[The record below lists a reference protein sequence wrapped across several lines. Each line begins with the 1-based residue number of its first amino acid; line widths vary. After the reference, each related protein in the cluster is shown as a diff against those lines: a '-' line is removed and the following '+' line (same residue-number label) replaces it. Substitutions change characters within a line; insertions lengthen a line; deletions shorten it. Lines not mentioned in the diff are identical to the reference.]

1 MYRKYRTYS
10 QPNADMPLLS
20 FCQQEE
26 SVIHLSCSS
35 SSPAGLTALTVIYLL
50 FVSFSFFHQRLS
62 VFFLWLFACFVFF
75 RFLLF
80 SSFLCLSGASASSF
94 NGPRSF
100 YSLAAL
106 ASNPPL
112 CVSLSRVS
120 ARLKLGFGFPV
131 ETIYCVK
138 KAGCFLVGTG
148 LRHSLALALEDRRLR
163 VHEQKPLKGPFA
175 GYRSLHLQTSP
186 RFCL

>member
-1 MYRKYRTYS
+1 
-10 QPNADMPLLS
+10 MPLS

-26 SVIHLSCSS
+26 SVILPSCSS
-35 SSPAGLTALTVIYLL
+35 CRPNCPDSYLPPVRFILL
-50 FVSFSFFHQRLS
+50 FPSTPFCFLSLVICLFF
-62 VFFLWLFACFVFF
+62 FFF

-163 VHEQKPLKGPFA
+163 VHEQKALKGPFA

>member
-1 MYRKYRTYS
+1 
-10 QPNADMPLLS
+10 MPLS

-26 SVIHLSCSS
+26 SVIHPSCS

-50 FVSFSFFHQRLS
+50 FVSFSFFFPSTPFCFLS
-62 VFFLWLFACFVFF
+62 LIICLFCFF

>member
-1 MYRKYRTYS
+1 
-10 QPNADMPLLS
+10 MPLSLS

-50 FVSFSFFHQRLS
+50 FVSFSFFHPSTPFCFLS
-62 VFFLWLFACFVFF
+62 LIICFFALLFFS
-75 RFLLF
+75 LF
-80 SSFLCLSGASASSF
+80 SSFLLLSGASASSF

-163 VHEQKPLKGPFA
+163 VHEQKPLKGPWLEI
-175 GYRSLHLQTSP
+175 GLLHLQTSS